1 MASILEFMGSDHRAC
16 DGLFATAEDAAASR
30 KWEEAG
36 QLFRQFHQA
45 MDHHFAMEEAVLFP
59 AFEAKTGSQAG
70 PTMVMRMEHQ
80 QMRTLMQ
87 NMENAVTAKDES
99 GYLGLS
105 ETLNMFMQQHNF
117 KEENVL
123 YPMTDQAL
131 AAERDK
137 VISDMD
143 HLPPSA

>member
-1 MASILEFMGSDHRAC
+1 MTSILQLMGSDHRAC

-30 KWEEAG
+30 NWEEAG
-36 QLFRQFHQA
+36 KLFRQFHQA
-45 MDHHFAMEEAVLFP
+45 MDHHFAMEEEVLFP
-59 AFEAKTGSQAG
+59 AFEEKTGSQAG

-87 NMENAVTAKDES
+87 NMDNAVNAKDEA

-137 VISDMD
+137 VIADMG
-143 HLPPSA
+143 HIGPAA